1 MGRVRRNSTLRFAAA
16 ALLLSAC
23 SAGALAETPAKTPA
37 ERLSPAA
44 PPIVALPR
52 PTPTQTLSPPL
63 TPGVVWE
70 HPPEAPAPLSPP
82 GPRPAPAGSTTGR
95 APTAP
100 TAVKPPDAKPAEAP
114 PAVAVPPLPP
124 IKPPINP
131 LGDVALRPSPAA
143 TTERSVAEKPTTVE
157 PAAKPAAKPPAAAPA
172 RRSVTATAGIYLR
185 ATPDADGRV
194 LDTVEKGEQVTA
206 FGPPVDGWQR
216 VGRAGT
222 PQGYVAGDYLA
233 ESAPNRTANA
243 EPTAAAPKPGRYAK
257 ADPEDRGCALPDD
270 LPERAQRPRLSGG
283 TVARLRAAGNLR
295 VAPVCD
301 AKVLDVLDAG
311 ERVTVLEAVGGWYK
325 VGRKGKALGYVG
337 AALLA
342 PLKR

>member
-44 PPIVALPR
+44 TPIVALPR
-52 PTPTQTLSPPL
+52 LTPTQALSPPL

-82 GPRPAPAGSTTGR
+82 GPRPALADSTAGR

-100 TAVKPPDAKPAEAP
+100 TTVKPPDAKPAEAP
-114 PAVAVPPLPP
+114 PAIAVPPLPP
-124 IKPPINP
+124 IKPQINP
-131 LGDVALRPSPAA
+131 LGDVALRPAPAA
-143 TTERSVAEKPTTVE
+143 TAEKPVAEKPITAE
-157 PAAKPAAKPPAAAPA
+157 PPTKPPTAAPA

-216 VGRAGT
+216 VGRDGK

-233 ESAPNRTANA
+233 EAAPNRTANA
-243 EPTAAAPKPGRYAK
+243 EPTAAAPTAAPKPGRYAK
-257 ADPEDRGCALPDD
+257 ADPEDRGCALPGD
-270 LPERAQRPRLSGG
+270 LPERAQHPRLSGG

>member
-1 MGRVRRNSTLRFAAA
+1 MGRVRRNSTLRFAAS

-23 SAGALAETPAKTPA
+23 AAGALAETPAERLTPA
-37 ERLSPAA
+37 AA
-44 PPIVALPR
+44 PIVALPR
-52 PTPTQTLSPPL
+52 LTPTQVLSPPL

-82 GPRPAPAGSTTGR
+82 GPQSAPAKPSADRT
-95 APTAP
+95 PTP
-100 TAVKPPDAKPAEAP
+100 PPAVKPPDAKPAETT

-124 IKPPINP
+124 IKPP
-131 LGDVALRPSPAA
+131 GDVALPP
-143 TTERSVAEKPTTVE
+143 VAEKPITVE
-157 PAAKPAAKPPAAAPA
+157 PPAKPSAKPPAVAPA

-185 ATPDADGRV
+185 AKPDADGRV

-206 FGPPVDGWQR
+206 FGPPADGWQR
-216 VGRAGT
+216 VGRAGK
-222 PQGYVAGDYLA
+222 PQGYVASDYLA
-233 ESAPNRTANA
+233 EAAPNRATAA
-243 EPTAAAPKPGRYAK
+243 TAAPKPGRYAK

-270 LPERAQRPRLSGG
+270 LPERTQRPRLPGG

>member
-1 MGRVRRNSTLRFAAA
+1 MGRVRRNPTLRFAAS

-23 SAGALAETPAKTPA
+23 SVGALAETPA
-37 ERLSPAA
+37 ERLTPLPS
-44 PPIVALPR
+44 PIVALPR
-52 PTPTQTLSPPL
+52 LTPAQPLSPPL

-70 HPPEAPAPLSPP
+70 HPPEAPPPLSPP
-82 GPRPAPAGSTTGR
+82 GPRSAPAG
-95 APTAP
+95 PTADRTP
-100 TAVKPPDAKPAEAP
+100 TPPPAVKPPDAKPAEAP

-124 IKPPINP
+124 VKPP
-131 LGDVALRPSPAA
+131 GGVALQPAPAA
-143 TTERSVAEKPTTVE
+143 TAGKPVAEKPITEKPITVE
-157 PAAKPAAKPPAAAPA
+157 PSAKPIPKPPAALPA
-172 RRSVTATAGIYLR
+172 RRSVTATSGIYLR
-185 ATPDADGRV
+185 ATPDTNGRV

-206 FGPPVDGWQR
+206 FGPPADGWQR
-216 VGRAGT
+216 VGRAGK
-222 PQGYVAGDYLA
+222 PQGYVASDYLA
-233 ESAPNRTANA
+233 EAAPNRAAANA
-243 EPTAAAPKPGRYAK
+243 NTAAPKPGRYAK

-270 LPERAQRPRLSGG
+270 LPERAQRPRLPGG

>member
-1 MGRVRRNSTLRFAAA
+1 MGRVRRNSTLRFAAS

-23 SAGALAETPAKTPA
+23 SAGALAETPT
-37 ERLSPAA
+37 ERLTPLPA
-44 PPIVALPR
+44 PIVALPHL
-52 PTPTQTLSPPL
+52 TPTQTLSPPL

-82 GPRPAPAGSTTGR
+82 GPQPASTG
-95 APTAP
+95 PTATGP
-100 TAVKPPDAKPAEAP
+100 TAGRTPTSPAAVKPTDAKPAEAP

-124 IKPPINP
+124 VKPSV
-131 LGDVALRPSPAA
+131 DVVLPPVPA
-143 TTERSVAEKPTTVE
+143 TTVE
-157 PAAKPAAKPPAAAPA
+157 KSVVGKPVAVEPPAKPSAASPAQ
-172 RRSVTATAGIYLR
+172 RIMTATTGIYLR
-185 ATPDADGRV
+185 ATPDANGRV

-206 FGPPVDGWQR
+206 FGPPADGWQR
-216 VGRAGT
+216 VGRAGK
-222 PQGYVAGDYLA
+222 PQGYVASDYLA
-233 ESAPNRTANA
+233 EAAPNRTAA
-243 EPTAAAPKPGRYAK
+243 TTAAPKPGRYAK

-270 LPERAQRPRLSGG
+270 LPERAQRPRLPGG

-342 PLKR
+342 PLKH

>member
-1 MGRVRRNSTLRFAAA
+1 MGRVRRNSTLRFAAS

-23 SAGALAETPAKTPA
+23 AAGALAETPAERLTPA
-37 ERLSPAA
+37 AA
-44 PPIVALPR
+44 PIVSLPR
-52 PTPTQTLSPPL
+52 LTPTQVLSPPL

-70 HPPEAPAPLSPP
+70 HPPEAPAPLSSP
-82 GPRPAPAGSTTGR
+82 GPRSAPAG
-95 APTAP
+95 PTADRTP
-100 TAVKPPDAKPAEAP
+100 TPPPAAKPPATTPAETT

-124 IKPPINP
+124 IKP
-131 LGDVALRPSPAA
+131 LGDVALPP
-143 TTERSVAEKPTTVE
+143 VAGKPTSVE
-157 PAAKPAAKPPAAAPA
+157 PPAKPPTAAPA
-172 RRSVTATAGIYLR
+172 APVQRSVTATAGIYLR

-216 VGRAGT
+216 IGRDGK
-222 PQGYVAGDYLA
+222 PQGYVARDYLA
-233 ESAPNRTANA
+233 EAAPNHTATTA
-243 EPTAAAPKPGRYAK
+243 PTAPPKPGRYAK

-270 LPERAQRPRLSGG
+270 LTERAQRPHLHGG

-311 ERVTVLEAVGGWYK
+311 ERVTVLEVAGGWYK

>member
-1 MGRVRRNSTLRFAAA
+1 MGRVRRNSTLRFAAS

-23 SAGALAETPAKTPA
+23 TAGALAETPTNTPA
-37 ERLSPAA
+37 DRLTPAA
-44 PPIVALPR
+44 APIVALPR
-52 PTPTQTLSPPL
+52 LTPTQTLSPPL

-70 HPPEAPAPLSPP
+70 HPPEAPPPLSPP
-82 GPRPAPAGSTTGR
+82 GPRPAPAEHAAGR
-95 APTAP
+95 APAP
-100 TAVKPPDAKPAEAP
+100 PAVVRPPDAKPAEAL
-114 PAVAVPPLPP
+114 PAVALPPLPP
-124 IKPPINP
+124 VKPPINP
-131 LGDVALRPSPAA
+131 PGDVALPPAPAA
-143 TTERSVAEKPTTVE
+143 TAEKTVAEKPITLE
-157 PAAKPAAKPPAAAPA
+157 PPAKPTAKPPAAALA
-172 RRSVTATAGIYLR
+172 RRSVTAIAGIYLR

-194 LDTVEKGEQVTA
+194 IDTVEKGEQVTA

-216 VGRAGT
+216 VGRDGK

-233 ESAPNRTANA
+233 EAAPSRTTAT
-243 EPTAAAPKPGRYAK
+243 TAAAPKPGRYAK

-270 LPERAQRPRLSGG
+270 LPERAQRARLPGG